1 MGKVTFKDY
10 DRSDPFY
17 KEGPLSYSPHW
28 ARTLL
33 RPAKPSLPDVA
44 GKKTQQPASGKPDN
58 EASQRLDGGQE
69 WASLYTKD
77 YQNPPTRS
85 RNRSP

>member
-10 DRSDPFY
+10 DPSDPFY
-17 KEGPLSYSPHW
+17 SEGTQRYSPHW

-33 RPAKPSLPDVA
+33 RPANPSLPDVA

-58 EASQRLDGGQE
+58 EASERLDEGLE
-69 WASLYTKD
+69 
-77 YQNPPTRS
+77 R
-85 RNRSP
+85 